1 MRDGF
6 ESYRA
11 ELDGLRL
18 TEESRERLA
27 DRLTGRRSLE
37 ADRRSHRPGG
47 RLGRAA
53 VIAAAACL
61 LAAVGG
67 AAVVSSVPT
76 LRDRFFG
83 GDSAGYRQ
91 SGGFVGR
98 AVENNGWTLSITDC
112 VGDDYYVY
120 LGMDLEAPEGTVL
133 DAPDYRFARFSA
145 SFTDSSLYG
154 TYDVMPLPDEDPTD
168 NKLPLMWLLYS
179 SQPGVNGSAVR
190 LTVSDLGH
198 RWDNGEA
205 YQLDCGGTWDLG
217 AVTVRYPDSVLRLTP
232 YFCDSTQEVLAF
244 DADGQPIEMRAGME
258 GMGGGGCSGYSE
270 SEGYIW
276 LSCGFGG
283 LMDVNRVAKIVV
295 NGVEIPVRP

>member
-112 VGDDYYVY
+112 VGDDYYV
-120 LGMDLEAPEGTVL
+120 
-133 DAPDYRFARFSA
+133 
-145 SFTDSSLYG
+145 
-154 TYDVMPLPDEDPTD
+154 
-168 NKLPLMWLLYS
+168 
-179 SQPGVNGSAVR
+179 
-190 LTVSDLGH
+190 
-198 RWDNGEA
+198 
-205 YQLDCGGTWDLG
+205 
-217 AVTVRYPDSVLRLTP
+217 
-232 YFCDSTQEVLAF
+232 
-244 DADGQPIEMRAGME
+244 
-258 GMGGGGCSGYSE
+258 
-270 SEGYIW
+270 
-276 LSCGFGG
+276 
-283 LMDVNRVAKIVV
+283 
-295 NGVEIPVRP
+295 